1 MAVVNIIVHPA
12 ENPKKCTIQ
21 HLRGYPGVVFQRF
34 SQEKT
39 FHFPNAFILGVDG
52 PALSR
57 RDNAMDMVVLDGTW
71 RYAAQM
77 IGAFSTLPVR
87 SIQGWRTAYP
97 RVSKI
102 YQDPDDGLATIEAIY
117 AAFMIMGKDPQGL
130 LDHYYWKDAFL
141 KLNERQIREHA

>member
-12 ENPKKCTIQ
+12 ENPKKCTIH
-21 HLRGYPGVVFQRF
+21 HLRESPGFVFDLF

-39 FHFPNAFILGVDG
+39 FHFPNAFLLGVDG
-52 PALSR
+52 PTLSR
-57 RDNAMDMVVLDGTW
+57 RDVAMDMVVLDGTW

-87 SIQGWRTAYP
+87 SIHGWHTAYP
-97 RVSKI
+97 RISKI

-117 AAFMIMGKDPQGL
+117 AAFVILGKDPEGL
-130 LDHYYWKDAFL
+130 LDHYYWKDSFL
-141 KLNERQIREHA
+141 KLNEKQIREHA